1 MSEYVV
7 DASVAVSALGRK
19 DAVGLAA
26 HKRIAEATCHAPHLL
41 DAEVGHV
48 LRRGERAGE
57 ISERTARAALRALPE
72 MIDYRYPHTGRLAA
86 LAWDLRGTIIFYD
99 ALYVALAAVLD
110 VPLLTA
116 DAKLSKAPG
125 LSCRVKLISWPS
137 PGLGGL
143 RDS

>member
-7 DASVAVSALGRK
+7 HASAAVSALGRK
-19 DAVGLAA
+19 DAVGVAA

-57 ISERTARAALRALPE
+57 ISEKTAQTALRALPE
-72 MIDYRYPHTGRLAA
+72 MIDYRYPHTGRVAE
-86 LAWDLRGTIIFYD
+86 LAWELRDTLPFYD

-110 VPLLTA
+110 VPLLTG
-116 DAKLSKAPG
+116 DVKLSKAPG
-125 LSCRVKLISWPS
+125 LSCRVTLIS
-137 PGLGGL
+137 
-143 RDS
+143 